1 VITASVALRR
11 CAPLLGLT
19 SARERLISDAE
30 KVRRADFVFH
40 NDGTL
45 NELEAF
51 VGEVWKQLLAQ
62 VEA

>member
-1 VITASVALRR
+1 MRAASRLDERE
-11 CAPLLGLT
+11 
-19 SARERLISDAE
+19 ERLISDAE

-45 NELEAF
+45 EELEAF